1 ALDQLDPAKVI
12 AAELFESPSEAELLE
27 QIEALAPLALA
38 GDYDALSEGLA
49 GATPALESFF
59 DGASSVM
66 VMVDD
71 KDLRR
76 NRLNLLG
83 VLRNQ
88 AAVLA
93 HFEAIQ

>member
-1 ALDQLDPAKVI
+1 
-12 AAELFESPSEAELLE
+12 
-27 QIEALAPLALA
+27 
-38 GDYDALSEGLA
+38 
-49 GATPALESFF
+49 
-59 DGASSVM
+59 M